1 MATTATTK
9 STQSSARRRRQ
20 GSQTPTKLAEPEYD
34 ASELEACLALCAA
47 GDLVPLEWQR
57 NVLEPW
63 LAVDRSGSWVSQPCG
78 LSVPRQNGKTLGT
91 VAARVVYGMLA
102 RNEQIVYTSHAQTT
116 STETFEGLRDVFESR
131 RLKKYIKSI
140 RSALG
145 REAIFLKSGARIKFF
160 ARTRNGGRGKHGD
173 LLIFDEAQEL
183 TDSQQASFKS
193 AISASANPQTIYL
206 GTPPDETAPGTV
218 FRRIR
223 DKALAGEPNRA
234 WAEWSVD
241 EIGDVTDR
249 NRWYLANPS
258 MGSLIFESTVES
270 ECGDYAPDKFA
281 IERLG
286 WWAPVEKAVE
296 HVVDAEAWA
305 LCETDDPPEGVVCA
319 GVKMSRDRA
328 TLAFCIRP
336 ADGAPYVEWVDTRP
350 LSEGVGWA
358 AAWLD
363 SRRSKIASVAVDGGS
378 AAALTTRLADT
389 GFPKK
394 AVVVAR
400 TSDMA
405 KAASML
411 ADAVSE
417 RELAHYGQDELTA
430 SATLTTRRR
439 IGSDGFGF
447 EDAGGADSTLIE
459 ACALALWQAKTTKR
473 RPGRK
478 AVVY

>member
-1 MATTATTK
+1 MAGTRT
-9 STQSSARRRRQ
+9 STPSSRRLPRL
-20 GSQTPTKLAEPEYD
+20 GSQTPSKVAEPEYE
-34 ASELEACLALCAA
+34 ATELEPCLALCAA

-57 NVLEPW
+57 NVLGPW
-63 LAVDRSGSWVSQPCG
+63 LAVDESGSWVSKTCG

-116 STETFEGLRDVFESR
+116 STETFEGLRDIFESR
-131 RLKKYIKSI
+131 RLKKYVKSI

-241 EIGDVTDR
+241 EIGDVADR

-258 MGSLIFESTVES
+258 MGALIFESTVES

-286 WWAPVEKAVE
+286 WWSPVEKSVE
-296 HVVDAEAWA
+296 HVIDAEAWA
-305 LCETDDPPEGVVCA
+305 LCETDDPPEPCVTCA
-319 GVKMSRDRA
+319 GVKFGPDRA
-328 TLAFCIRP
+328 TLAYCLRP
-336 ADGAPYVEWVDTRP
+336 AEGAAYVEWVDTRP
-350 LSEGVGWA
+350 LSEGVGWV

-363 SRRSKIASVAVDGGS
+363 ARRSKIAAVAIDGGS
-378 AAALTTRLADT
+378 TAALTTRLADI
-389 GFPKK
+389 GFPKR
-394 AVVVAR
+394 AVATAGPR
-400 TSDMA
+400 DMA
-405 KAASML
+405 KAVSML
-411 ADAVSE
+411 TNAVAE
-417 RELAHYGQDELTA
+417 RDLSHYGQDELTA
-430 SATLTTRRR
+430 SATLTARRR
-439 IGSDGFGF
+439 IGGDGVGF

-459 ACALALWQAKTTKR
+459 ACALALWQSKTTKR